1 MKRVGIEMA
10 WAQVFLV
17 IFTSIQMD
25 FECQLWFGNLCLNP
39 KQKSDVKNTMR
50 KKKTSFRFNKMITFK
65 TWYLLQ
71 SKNGVILL
79 KGDFHDKT
87 NAKKSA

>member
-1 MKRVGIEMA
+1 MKRVSIEMA

-17 IFTSIQMD
+17 VFTTIQMD

-39 KQKSDVKNTMR
+39 KQKSDVKIQWE
-50 KKKTSFRFNKMITFK
+50 KKTSFRFNKMITFK